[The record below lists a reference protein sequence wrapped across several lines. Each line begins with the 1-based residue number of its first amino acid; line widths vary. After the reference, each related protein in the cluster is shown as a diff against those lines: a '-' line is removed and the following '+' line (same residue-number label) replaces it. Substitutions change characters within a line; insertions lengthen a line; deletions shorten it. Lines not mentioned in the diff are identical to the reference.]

1 LTGDLPIVKL
11 SGTKKAVP
19 IGASKTP
26 VLIGERINPTN
37 RKKLIETLKVGN
49 FDMLREEAKAQVAA
63 GADCLDINVGVPD
76 IDEKA
81 TMIAAIQAVQE
92 VVDVPIIIDSSD
104 TSVIKAAL
112 DVVKGRPGINSTTGE
127 TKRMDSVLPLVKEHD
142 VAIIGL
148 VLDDTGIPATAD
160 KRIEIAKKIVSR
172 AHALGIEDDQ
182 ILIDPL
188 ALACG
193 TSEIGGM
200 ASLETIAYV
209 RNEMNLNTTIGLS
222 NISFGMPERRS
233 LNAAFLLL
241 CIGEGLTSFIGNPLD
256 PDIRFAIRSTA
267 LLWGEDKFGMKY
279 VKHCREQQQEQTTK

>member
-1 LTGDLPIVKL
+1 VKL

-37 RKKLIETLKVGN
+37 RKKLIEMLKVGN

-104 TSVIKAAL
+104 PSVIKAAL

-172 AHALGIEDDQ
+172 AHTLGIEDDQ